1 MSHEC
6 CLSHPL
12 SIQAVCLSLGACVCL
27 LAEYVRGRAVRECNL
42 LPDVYSF
49 SLATALLPLARCL
62 RARKGA
68 VMPLNKLREFL
79 DANHVKYQIIQ
90 HSKAYTA
97 QEIAARAHVSG
108 QELAKTV
115 MLKIDS
121 GLVMAVLPASDHVD
135 IAAVKKQTGAENVR
149 LASELE
155 FNGCFPDCETGA
167 MPPFGNL
174 YGLTVFVEESLARD
188 KQIVFNAGSHTEL
201 MQLAYEDFARLVQP
215 QVMAFRSARVRRV
228 AAGEDRLW

>member
-1 MSHEC
+1 
-6 CLSHPL
+6 
-12 SIQAVCLSLGACVCL
+12 
-27 LAEYVRGRAVRECNL
+27 
-42 LPDVYSF
+42 
-49 SLATALLPLARCL
+49 
-62 RARKGA
+62 
-68 VMPLNKLREFL
+68 MPLDKLREFL
-79 DANHVKYQIIQ
+79 DANHVKYQVIE

-115 MLKIDS
+115 MLKVDS
-121 GLVMAVLPASDHVD
+121 NLAMAILPASEHVD
-135 IAAVKKQTGAENVR
+135 LAAIKKQTGAENVR

-174 YGLTVFVEESLARD
+174 YGVAVFVEEALARD
-188 KQIVFNAGSHTEL
+188 KQIAFNAGSHTEL
-201 MQLAYEDFARLVQP
+201 MQLAYEDFVRLVKP
-215 QVMAFRSARVRRV
+215 QVMKFRTERVRRA